1 MTSEMA
7 SLDIS
12 IPPST
17 HCSAARSCGGV
28 RSNSPPRGASSAT
41 LIRPTSPPRGCPVE
55 PPLPRSTYV
64 LHDGCDS
71 LLRPADLVQSRCAQA
86 CGQPVQ
92 TRRPPCARAGEG
104 VEDKAKRWA
113 HGALTACGDAVHRVC
128 EEKTLQGYAVH
139 TRRNPCPQVKR
150 RGEPGEARSPGRVP
164 GRQGNR
170 RGALGRVDQ
179 GVQRAAR
186 VACGKGRFRWA
197 ESITIMTLPA

>member
-55 PPLPRSTYV
+55 LPLPHFISV
-64 LHDGCDS
+64 LQDGCDS
-71 LLRPADLVQSRCAQA
+71 LLRPADLVQSRCAQV

-92 TRRPPCARAGEG
+92 TRRSRCAPTGDS
-104 VEDKAKRWA
+104 VEDKAKRSA
-113 HGALTACGDAVHRVC
+113 HGTRAACGDAVHRVC
-128 EEKTLQGYAVH
+128 EEKTLAGYAVH
-139 TRRNPCPQVKR
+139 TRRNPCPQGKR
-150 RGEPGEARSPGRVP
+150 HGE
-164 GRQGNR
+164 
-170 RGALGRVDQ
+170 
-179 GVQRAAR
+179 
-186 VACGKGRFRWA
+186 
-197 ESITIMTLPA
+197 